1 MLDIESALN
10 RHHIG
15 FFAFPSTMLMYS
27 EMLGVISI
35 LGLFGIARSIYTS
48 HFRYSCGRPGE
59 KSNNNIHYKVLH
71 SLSSVSGPEN
81 QTDQTR
87 QPVLGIG
94 LKNLYG
100 RSIDIMYIHAA
111 MLRSLNGI
119 MYKCTCTAYLWPVC
133 NEASKE

>member
-1 MLDIESALN
+1 MRYSNSLLADSPSCV
-10 RHHIG
+10 RHRVSLEQTPYRL
-15 FFAFPSTMLMYS
+15 FAFPSTMLMYS

-81 QTDQTR
+81 
-87 QPVLGIG
+87 
-94 LKNLYG
+94 
-100 RSIDIMYIHAA
+100 
-111 MLRSLNGI
+111 
-119 MYKCTCTAYLWPVC
+119 
-133 NEASKE
+133 